1 MTKSPTFRVE
11 TVDPSSST
19 MPTNSWPMRV
29 GSVTGRAPR
38 YGHRSEPQM
47 QDATTRTR
55 ASVGCSIFGS
65 GTVSRLILPGALRT
79 VARMPPSSHPCESPL
94 ARAEVDRVRDEHTD
108 RVVGEEGDVRRVA
121 CLRLQERLPERHVDE
136 YAAEGADRASDADE
150 RAGQPARL
158 AVGCRRV
165 LALVD
170 EDARLR
176 LEDRRDH
183 LVRR

>member
-65 GTVSRLILPGALRT
+65 GTFSRVILPGALRS
-79 VARMPPSSHPCESPL
+79 VARMPPSSHPGESPF
-94 ARAEVDRVRDEHTD
+94 ARAQVDGIGDEDAD

-121 CLRLQERLPERHVDE
+121 RLRLEERLPERDVDQHT
-136 YAAEGADRASDADE
+136 AESTDRTGDADE
-150 RAGQPARL
+150 RAGQPPGL
-158 AVGCRRV
+158 AVG
-165 LALVD
+165 
-170 EDARLR
+170 
-176 LEDRRDH
+176 
-183 LVRR
+183 